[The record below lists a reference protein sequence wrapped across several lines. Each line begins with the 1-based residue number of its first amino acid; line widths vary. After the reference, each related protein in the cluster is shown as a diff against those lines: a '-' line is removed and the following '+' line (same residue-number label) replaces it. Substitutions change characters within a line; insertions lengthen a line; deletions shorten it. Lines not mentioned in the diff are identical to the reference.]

1 MFIESLLYNRFSN
14 KEISLNDIAA
24 DIYRRFNVDI
34 SKQGLDERFSSS
46 SAEFAKQLLYK
57 ALTHFT
63 ASVKLEKSFKNFT
76 TVKIK
81 DSTSFDLP
89 ENLLDSYPGARGGAS
104 RAGAHIQYEFDL
116 KSGKTVDFE
125 VTPGNIN
132 DYTNAWNTLDSISKG
147 DLIIRDLGYSSLRVL
162 NEINSKEAYFISRV
176 KTDANLYEL
185 KGDTYKLLDLNALE
199 KRMKSNGINCYE
211 KNVYIGC
218 RRYMPVRLI
227 VTIVPDD
234 KIEGRIKKQRGKSKK
249 RGSKIKNKSLKNIGL
264 NLFIS
269 NVTSE
274 YLSLDQVYCLYK
286 IRWQI
291 ELIFKAWKSIG
302 QFNKLN
308 QAKPERILTMLYIRL
323 LQIVMNMHI
332 INPLSNIIFNNLKK
346 RLSIYKAFKLM
357 KINEEVIGNNLNCV
371 KELHACIEKLLITL
385 AKKALI
391 ECKKGKQSSVAILY
405 NFCSEN
411 NHL

>member
-34 SKQGLDERFSSS
+34 SKQGLDERFSLA

-57 ALTHFT
+57 ALAHFT
-63 ASVKLEKSFKNFT
+63 ASVKLEKSFENFT

-81 DSTSFDLP
+81 DSTNFDLP
-89 ENLLDSYPGARGGAS
+89 ENLLTSYPGARGGGS

-125 VTPGNIN
+125 MTPGNIN

-162 NEINSKEAYFISRV
+162 NEINSKEAYFLSRV
-176 KTDANLYEL
+176 KTDTNLYEL
-185 KGDTYKLLDLNALE
+185 KGDTYKLLDLKALE
-199 KRMKSNGINCYE
+199 KKMKSNGILCYE
-211 KNVYIGC
+211 KNVYIGY

-227 VTIVPDD
+227 VTIVPDN
-234 KIEGRIKKQRGKSKK
+234 KIEARIKRQRGKSKK
-249 RGSKIKNKSLKNIGL
+249 RGSKIMNKSLKNIGL

-274 YLSLDQVYCLYK
+274 DLSLDDVYSLYK

-308 QAKPERILTMLYIRL
+308 PTKPERILTMLYIRL

-371 KELHACIEKLLITL
+371 KMLHTCIEKLLITL
-385 AKKALI
+385 SKKALI
-391 ECKKGKQSSVAILY
+391 ESKKGKQSSVDILN
-405 NFCSEN
+405 NFCSKTII
-411 NHL
+411 